1 MDQCRVT
8 CIVLDCHGKEGP
20 NHVGKALDL
29 PAGLQSVSDGIKE
42 KEKETELNFFH
53 SASGLS

>member
-8 CIVLDCHGKEGP
+8 CIMLDCYGKEGP

-42 KEKETELNFFH
+42 KETELNFFH
-53 SASGLS
+53 SASGL